1 MTGKEGCK
9 MAKAT
14 CCMCKG
20 SHDTRSMT
28 TCPECGG
35 YLCNDC
41 SRIYNGFC
49 DACYDAGADQPDWP

>member
-1 MTGKEGCK
+1 